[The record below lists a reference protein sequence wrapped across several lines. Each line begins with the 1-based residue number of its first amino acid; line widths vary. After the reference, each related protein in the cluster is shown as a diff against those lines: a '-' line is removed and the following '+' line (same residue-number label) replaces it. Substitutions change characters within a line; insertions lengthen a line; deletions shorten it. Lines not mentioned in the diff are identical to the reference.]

1 MVIGSFIRRLGRSG
15 GPFAAILLCWSVI
28 AYGQAA
34 ALAPE
39 AGPGAEGPPDLEI
52 PESSLKSGLLATD
65 LALIDR
71 YVAYWVDRLG
81 SGGSEEAI
89 LDARIRV
96 VRGYNLHE
104 NWQFQGAYA
113 ERAAKALAPLLE
125 SPDVRKQINA
135 AMAVSQM
142 REVAVQPVL
151 ESMAVSRNPALR
163 LYGWT
168 GYRRI
173 LLLVLA
179 QGKDPVH
186 TMLTALEK
194 AAINEDC
201 GPVMS
206 AILEMMYLAPDR
218 PSIVSATV
226 FDETR
231 TRLFEIFRKCWPR
244 VCQKVLEGH
253 LGMVRASATGLDA
266 LRRVASDEDASKET
280 QLAAIQMVVD
290 LVWCAAKRY
299 APGEQTGSQIAAN
312 EALLRECETALN
324 AITKLREIPINRALA
339 VKAEENRAAE
349 VEVAVSA
356 WIRRLENANWPVREP
371 KFQTAAPAPTQPAVP
386 GE

>member
-1 MVIGSFIRRLGRSG
+1 M
-15 GPFAAILLCWSVI
+15 ILLCWGLA
-28 AYGQAA
+28 AYGQAPVGEPEPAVLPEEPA
-34 ALAPE
+34 ASAPE
-39 AGPGAEGPPDLEI
+39 RGAGAEGAPNLEI

-65 LALIDR
+65 LALMDQ
-71 YVAYWVDRLG
+71 YVAYWVDKLAE
-81 SGGSEEAI
+81 GGTEEAI
-89 LDARIRV
+89 LDARTRLL
-96 VRGYNLHE
+96 RGYNLYE

-113 ERAAKALAPLLE
+113 ERVTKALAPLLE

-135 AMAVSQM
+135 AMAVTQM
-142 REVAVQPVL
+142 RQVAIQPVL
-151 ESMAVSRNPALR
+151 GSLVVSRNPALR

-179 QGKDPVH
+179 QGKEAVT

-194 AAINEDC
+194 AAMNEEC

-206 AILEMMYLAPDR
+206 AVLDMMYLAPDR
-218 PSIVSATV
+218 PSIVSAAV

-231 TRLFEIFRKCWPR
+231 MQLFDIFRKCWPR
-244 VCQKVLEGH
+244 VCTKVLDGH
-253 LGMVRASATGLDA
+253 PGMLRASGAGLEA
-266 LRRVASDEDASKET
+266 LRRIASDEDASKET

-290 LVWCAAKRY
+290 QVWCAAKCY
-299 APGEQTGSQIAAN
+299 AAGGLTGSQMAAT

-339 VKAEENRAAE
+339 VKAEESRAAE
-349 VEVAVSA
+349 VEVAVST

-371 KFQTAAPAPTQPAVP
+371 KFQASSRSTTQPSTEAP
-386 GE
+386 EE